1 MEDDTFMKLKP
12 TNVRSEAQMLDEDKI
27 DPFFQMMDSGMTIEE
42 ICKKMG
48 WETFPEKDEN

>member
-12 TNVRSEAQMLDEDKI
+12 TNVRSESQMLAEDKV

-48 WETFPEKDEN
+48 WEVGN